1 MQVFPIARAGI
12 TGLALIFI
20 VGCEGIGVGHSDFQV
35 KYAVARD
42 ALENG
47 NYESAKRHYTKL
59 LQDAGPLSYRLQ
71 LEYAHAELR
80 SGNYGQAAALASSL
94 ANAQVGDA
102 RSAALAVYGTAQH
115 ELGLELLGQGQT
127 SAGKTHLVSAQK
139 ALSEVVKTSPE
150 MDPIGSL
157 EGRVASIQARLK
169 SL

>member
-1 MQVFPIARAGI
+1 MQVFPLARAGL
-12 TGLALIFI
+12 TGLALLF
-20 VGCEGIGVGHSDFQV
+20 VASCEGIGVGHSNFQV

-47 NYESAKRHYTKL
+47 NYEAAKRHYMKL
-59 LQDAGPLSYRLQ
+59 VTEAGPLAHRLQ

-80 SGNYGQAAALASSL
+80 SGDFGRAAAISSSL
-94 ANAQVGDA
+94 ANSQTGDA

-115 ELGLELLGQGQT
+115 ELGLELLSQGQK
-127 SAGKTHLVSAQK
+127 SAAKTHLTSAQK
-139 ALSEVVKTSPE
+139 ALSEVLKSNPE

-157 EGRVASIQARLK
+157 DSRVSSIQARLK